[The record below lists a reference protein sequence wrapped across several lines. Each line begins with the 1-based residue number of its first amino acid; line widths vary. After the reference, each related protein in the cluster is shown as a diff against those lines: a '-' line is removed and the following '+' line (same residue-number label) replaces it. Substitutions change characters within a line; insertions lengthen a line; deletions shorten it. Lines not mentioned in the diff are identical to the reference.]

1 MNKIMHIVSFSLL
14 ALLLGGCVPNINH
27 SAYNYWE
34 VGRASCVKHG
44 VIICRRNVIVDANS
58 QTGAFAGSLVG
69 AVAGSNLGGCGVAG
83 AIGTLAGAVV
93 GGVVGNAIEQ
103 DVNRQPAYEYLI
115 RLDNGDT
122 ISVVQ
127 GTNMRLRVN
136 EPVFV
141 KFGRITRVVPEC
153 MYPMR

>member
-1 MNKIMHIVSFSLL
+1 MNRIMLIVASSLI
-14 ALLLGGCVPNINH
+14 AITLGGCVPNINH
-27 SAYNYWE
+27 PNYHAWE

-44 VIICRRNVIVDANS
+44 VVICRRNVVVDANS

-103 DVNRQPAYEYLI
+103 DVNRQPAFEYLI

-127 GTNMRLRVN
+127 GTNIRLRVN

-153 MYPMR
+153 MYPSC